1 MTAVSCSRL
10 TLTRNLSERLSYCR
24 PRERGDP
31 YTVPS
36 RSAAAY
42 GSRLCGGHRASKTR
56 VTALAGTTQ
65 VFARIAL
72 LVLAALPA
80 RATEIPP
87 ADRRSDYEF
96 LGPQTRAM
104 QDDDTANPG
113 MLGVLDGEA
122 LWNRRDGTVNKSCAD
137 CHNDARSSMKGVAA
151 RYPAYSPALGRP
163 IDLEARINQ
172 CRTEQQNATP
182 LKFESKELLGLTA
195 YLALQSRGMP
205 IDVAAD
211 ERMRPFIAA
220 GREIFNRRQGQI
232 NMSCAQCHDD
242 NWGQKLAGAPVPQ
255 GHPNGYPVYRLEW
268 QSLGSLQRRL
278 RNCMSGMRAEPYA
291 FGAPEN
297 VDLELY
303 LMSRA
308 RGLKMEAPAVRP

>member
-1 MTAVSCSRL
+1 MSSMRGP
-10 TLTRNLSERLSYCR
+10 R
-24 PRERGDP
+24 PPWCGL
-31 YTVPS
+31 V
-36 RSAAAY
+36 AAA
-42 GSRLCGGHRASKTR
+42 
-56 VTALAGTTQ
+56 VALMT
-65 VFARIAL
+65 
-72 LVLAALPA
+72 LPA
-80 RATEIPP
+80 FATEIPLQ
-87 ADRRSDYEF
+87 DRRSDYDQM
-96 LGPQTRAM
+96 GPQTRAM

-122 LWNRRDGTVNKSCAD
+122 LWNRRDGAADKSCAD
-137 CHNDARSSMKGVAA
+137 CHHDARTSMKGVAA

-163 IDLEARINQ
+163 IDLEGRINQ
-172 CRTEQQNATP
+172 CRSEQQKATP
-182 LKFESKELLGLTA
+182 LAFESPELLGLAA

-205 IDVAAD
+205 VGVAED
-211 ERMRPFIAA
+211 SHTRPFIAA
-220 GREIFNRRQGQI
+220 GRELFNRRQGQI

-242 NWGQKLAGAPVPQ
+242 NWGQKLAGAPIPQ

-291 FGAPEN
+291 YGAPEN

-303 LMSRA
+303 LMWRA